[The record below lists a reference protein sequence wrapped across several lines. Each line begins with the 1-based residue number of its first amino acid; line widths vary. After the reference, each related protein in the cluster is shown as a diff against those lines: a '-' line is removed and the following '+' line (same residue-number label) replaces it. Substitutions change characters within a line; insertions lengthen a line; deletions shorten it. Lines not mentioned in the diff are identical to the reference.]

1 MGGAFDRERDFFLVE
16 QSDMLLRLPPLIFP
30 DIVPLVVPCPAAL
43 PSAWLDP
50 NVPAECYLPHCVISP
65 RHPDPDAD
73 PFAPAVGADV
83 WWGGPDCPLQPGI
96 RLMHR
101 NVLYKVD
108 EKPMFPPGNPP
119 EWLSLICQS
128 RRDSH
133 KVKVRSDSIVPS
145 MHLGKSYR
153 AFLPSAPLRSPR
165 QWSELPEG
173 PLGLLLVTEA
183 GQLRVRR
190 PSALEIW
197 MWMHLPD

>member
-1 MGGAFDRERDFFLVE
+1 M
-16 QSDMLLRLPPLIFP
+16 
-30 DIVPLVVPCPAAL
+30 
-43 PSAWLDP
+43 
-50 NVPAECYLPHCVISP
+50 ECYLPLCVISP
-65 RHPDPDAD
+65 RQPDPDAD

-83 WWGGPDCPLQPGI
+83 WWSGPDCPLQPGI

-108 EKPMFPPGNPP
+108 DKPMFLPGDPP

-128 RRDSH
+128 CRDIH
-133 KVKVRSDSIVPS
+133 KVRVRSDSIVPS

-153 AFLPSAPLRSPR
+153 AFLPSAPLHSPR

-173 PLGLLLVTEA
+173 PLGLLLVTEE

-190 PSALEIW
+190 PSAMEIW
-197 MWMHLPD
+197 MWMRLPDRTREAAAAIKLSHSSLCFHSLLQLWLAARV